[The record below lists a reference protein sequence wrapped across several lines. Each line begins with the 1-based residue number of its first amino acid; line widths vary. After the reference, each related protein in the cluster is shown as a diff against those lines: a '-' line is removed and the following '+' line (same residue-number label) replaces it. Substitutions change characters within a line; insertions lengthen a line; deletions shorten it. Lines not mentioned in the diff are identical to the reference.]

1 MGEEPRVKVQTSL
14 VVVCDQKRAPGAIRS
29 VSTSCP
35 APLLLLSPPA
45 NSARHSPAEDHEN
58 FQVPPCTLDSFFA
71 SSLRTHLPQVFSSRL
86 SRTPLSGLFLLPVL
100 PSDRP
105 RDQELWD
112 TVDRQTAGDRSVY
125 RLGSSGQRAENP
137 ASLAVRNFQ
146 SLCRL
151 VHVFLSLENGPSSQT
166 NLVSLLPVFI
176 ASSPTLR

>member
-1 MGEEPRVKVQTSL
+1 MRTSL
-14 VVVCDQKRAPGAIRS
+14 VIVCDRKRAPGTLRS

-35 APLLLLSPPA
+35 APHLLLSPPA
-45 NSARHSPAEDHEN
+45 YRPRHSPAEDHAD
-58 FQVPPCTLDSFFA
+58 FQVPLCALDSFFA
-71 SSLRTHLPQVFSSRL
+71 SSLRTHLPQVFSTRL
-86 SRTPLSGLFLLPVL
+86 SRSPLSGLPLLPVL

-105 RDQELWD
+105 RDPELWGA
-112 TVDRQTAGDRSVY
+112 VDRQTSGDRSVN

-137 ASLAVRNFQ
+137 APLAVRNFQ

-176 ASSPTLR
+176 ASPPTPR